1 MCLLSLIVTIQIFSY
16 RHVSLFYVYPRRDI
30 TIKSLSSWNQFQI
43 TWMNP
48 VLAKSFSNVR
58 HFFSYFC
65 IKNLGNRLM
74 RYICHSFRI
83 NMRSNSW
90 HIEIWL
96 TGPYLTLFSEQVALK
111 YFNLITCITKVSIY
125 LLKEEICIL
134 CLACYYSYCCIHAF
148 LPFLL
153 TLICS
158 FISIPPC
165 HYTRVMGQF

>member
-30 TIKSLSSWNQFQI
+30 TIKSSSSWNQFQI

-125 LLKEEICIL
+125 LLRRNMHSVL
-134 CLACYYSYCCIHAF
+134 GLLLFVLLYSCLPPFSTDIDLLFHQYSTM
-148 LPFLL
+148 LL
-153 TLICS
+153 
-158 FISIPPC
+158 
-165 HYTRVMGQF
+165 H